1 MKKTIFMS
9 VFTLYSLSSFAQSV
23 SISPNNLQIPSV
35 SALPACAAADYGKI
49 VFLTSTNRANVCSGS
64 GWVEVA
70 AGGGGGGSLT
80 LPYNGVGS
88 FAAAGLTIMNTGGGL
103 NSAGIQGMT
112 ASALNGANGVLGNAF
127 ETTPS
132 GNNAGVR
139 GINSSTNGNG
149 YGVAGTHAGTGYGV
163 YGESASGRGVYGLSL
178 GTGGGVGI
186 YGESTG
192 STSAAGY
199 FTVANN
205 TATAGRFISPANFNN
220 TGRALHTTGSIR
232 FASIGEGA
240 GKFLKCIDAN
250 GVAIWDAIVRSDI
263 KVFLPSDFVAN
274 ISNHVTTIATNGL
287 SFSSLSSGTSA
298 VLYANLDLPDQATI
312 SSLKLIYFDNDAAA
326 SVLSCE
332 LQRASNTSNTWA
344 SFASATIPTT
354 NSANLQNVTFNLPI
368 PQQYNATSTHYRVA
382 VVMNASANVAIRAV
396 EVSYSYSFDQ

>member
-1 MKKTIFMS
+1 MRKTLFIS
-9 VFTLYSLSSFAQSV
+9 VFTLVSLSSIAQSV
-23 SISPNNLQIPSV
+23 TLSPNNLQIPSV

-49 VFLTSTNRANVCSGS
+49 VFLTTTNRANVCSGS
-64 GWVEVA
+64 GWIEVSA
-70 AGGGGGGSLT
+70 TGGGSLT
-80 LPYNGVGS
+80 LPYTSTGS
-88 FAAAGLTIMNTGGGL
+88 FSTQGFQIINTGGGA
-103 NSAGIQGMT
+103 NSAALQGTT
-112 ASALNGANGVLGNAF
+112 ASSLTNAAGIWGSAN
-127 ETTPS
+127 ETNPS
-132 GNNAGVR
+132 GFNMGVR
-139 GINSSTNGNG
+139 GSNFSTNNNG
-149 YGVAGTHAGTGYGV
+149 YGVYGSHAGTGFGV

-178 GTGGGVGI
+178 GTGGGVGV

-192 STSAAGY
+192 ATSAAGY

-232 FASIGEGA
+232 FAGIGEGA

-274 ISNHVTTIATNGL
+274 VSNHVTTIATNGL

-332 LQRASNTSNTWA
+332 LQRASNSSSTWA
-344 SFASATIPTT
+344 SFASASIPTT

-396 EVSYSYSFDQ
+396 EVSYSYSFDL